1 MRNIH
6 TIFWHAFL
14 LCVSVS
20 GMGIGGPGL
29 QLFITV
35 PLPSVM
41 LVSSPPTATTFFS
54 SRVGNVC
61 YFVTPEGVNL
71 FHTTI
76 LTRLSLS
83 YSPHFSHREAWVC
96 KKAKN
101 PWMIAIYMLHSS
113 VQRLEAVL
121 NSPHGCA
128 VLTPGQ
134 LQPPDSKERE
144 RCPPLCITYSQ
155 LCPLHSSCRQVF
167 HFQGLK
173 TGTAWP
179 VATHFGETFIL
190 NQISNAKGDWI
201 QCKRWFR
208 RPLKYKHD
216 QNLAAKPVVKTLIL
230 NRTVYHSKTVHLQVL
245 ERVYFWSL
253 DCCETDF

>member
-144 RCPPLCITYSQ
+144 MSTTVHYIFPTVPS
-155 LCPLHSSCRQVF
+155 P
-167 HFQGLK
+167 
-173 TGTAWP
+173 
-179 VATHFGETFIL
+179 FIL
-190 NQISNAKGDWI
+190 SPSFPFPGIENRHSVTGGD
-201 QCKRWFR
+201 
-208 RPLKYKHD
+208 
-216 QNLAAKPVVKTLIL
+216 TLW
-230 NRTVYHSKTVHLQVL
+230 RDF
-245 ERVYFWSL
+245 YFK
-253 DCCETDF
+253 

>member
-1 MRNIH
+1 MH
-6 TIFWHAFL
+6 YCCASLFL
-14 LCVSVS
+14 EW
-20 GMGIGGPGL
+20 GL
-29 QLFITV
+29 EGQGYNNSL
-35 PLPSVM
+35 PLASVM

-54 SRVGNVC
+54 SRVRNVC
-61 YFVTPEGVNL
+61 YFVTPEGVHL
-71 FHTTI
+71 FHTSI

-83 YSPHFSHREAWVC
+83 CSPHVSHREAWVC

-144 RCPPLCITYSQ
+144 RCPPLCVTYSQ
-155 LCPLHSSCRQVF
+155 LCPLHSSCRQGF

-173 TGTAWP
+173 AGTAWL

-190 NQISNAKGDWI
+190 NQISNAKGDWRGRRCKQIKSAISLSCCFYVWDI
-201 QCKRWFR
+201 QRSHWTGG
-208 RPLKYKHD
+208 H
-216 QNLAAKPVVKTLIL
+216 
-230 NRTVYHSKTVHLQVL
+230 
-245 ERVYFWSL
+245 YFHR
-253 DCCETDF
+253 